1 MPTLN
6 RKTVYKNGGASYQ
19 REGVRAS
26 VYCGPKMF
34 TGGAPES
41 IVIDSTSL
49 TEPGAVDTA
58 KAEAKAAKVAAKLA
72 KAEARAAARAAR
84 EDARLAKAA
93 AKANV
98 PTAPTASEQ
107 PTL

>member
-1 MPTLN
+1 MATLK

-41 IVIDSTSL
+41 IDIDSPAL

-58 KAEAKAAKVAAKLA
+58 KVEAKAAKIAAKTA
-72 KAEARAAARAAR
+72 KTEARAAAKKAR
-84 EDARLAKAA
+84 EDARAAKAA

-98 PTAPTASEQ
+98 PTAPTAPEQ